1 MPADLFELLGPP
13 SPEQARR
20 LLLLLRLAPAQ
31 RQASPK
37 KKPAEPVAPA
47 A

>member
-1 MPADLFELLGPP
+1 MAADLYQLIGPP

-31 RQASPK
+31 RAAPK
-37 KKPAEPVAPA
+37 A
-47 A
+47 ATPQGRHAA